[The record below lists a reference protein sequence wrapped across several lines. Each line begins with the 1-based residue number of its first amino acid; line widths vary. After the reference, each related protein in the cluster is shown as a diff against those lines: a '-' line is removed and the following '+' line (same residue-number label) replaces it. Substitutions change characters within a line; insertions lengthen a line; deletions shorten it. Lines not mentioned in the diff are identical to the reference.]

1 MTVYEA
7 ALKAAKR
14 AMADL
19 RELED
24 ALFHHDLER
33 VRACPLSL
41 LRRRD
46 ACVRCFSDDGTT
58 EEMRGAPLLC
68 AMAYALHVLWD
79 HYDELHVFNEP
90 FNHALAH
97 QRVNASPAFPVLDW
111 CLRVSQDLEAP
122 LDAES
127 EWGGKVSTTPLMY
140 ALAEM
145 TGRAPDHV
153 MDALR
158 VLECLIFRYR
168 VRLEP
173 NPANRDQYGPDIQSS
188 PLCFALR
195 IAARCPVV
203 VHMLLEAGARL
214 APGEVPRAVRA
225 CIEQKGAD
233 DGVVALNTLLPIYA
247 GKLFANEGQQLET
260 VGIWMRYGS
269 ASSLETLDA
278 LRKLGLQLTPAVRAM
293 LSPALLQ
300 HADAAL
306 DKRKQRTL
314 HAEGALVR
322 NDIPRDIRGYIEN
335 LASDGVAWHAGLGPP

>member
-46 ACVRCFSDDGTT
+46 ACVRCFSDDDDDGTT

-90 FNHALAH
+90 LNHALAH
-97 QRVNASPAFPVLDW
+97 QRVHASPAFPVLDW

-140 ALAEM
+140 ALVEM

-158 VLECLIFRYR
+158 VLEYLIFRYS

-233 DGVVALNTLLPIYA
+233 SGVVALNTLLPIYA
-247 GKLFANEGQQLET
+247 GKLFATKANNWKPWASGCATGALCSRHWT
-260 VGIWMRYGS
+260 HYGS
-269 ASSLETLDA
+269 SGCS
-278 LRKLGLQLTPAVRAM
+278 
-293 LSPALLQ
+293 
-300 HADAAL
+300 
-306 DKRKQRTL
+306 
-314 HAEGALVR
+314 
-322 NDIPRDIRGYIEN
+322 
-335 LASDGVAWHAGLGPP
+335 